1 MGNMYRSMVSCT
13 LYIYKCILLSN
24 YLYKCTFSSPY
35 YIVYDKIE
43 SLKQSSII
51 NNNHKLILISLLI
64 NYFNIKLYIVAIQLY
79 CYHDFY

>member
-1 MGNMYRSMVSCT
+1 MENCHMGNMYRSMVSCT
-13 LYIYKCILLSN
+13 LYIYICILLLN

-64 NYFNIKLYIVAIQLY
+64 NYFNSKLYIVDITTI
-79 CYHDFY
+79 